1 MIDREQNKRNN
12 RISGK
17 FSHQMIEIKKTIYV
31 CHSRS
36 GTTSMSDHSAAR
48 SRAALAESLAILA
61 ESEATAAATLSEL
74 RIQRETLQRAKTSAD
89 AVNENTTA
97 AQNVLKWFK
106 WPWG

>member
-1 MIDREQNKRNN
+1 MILNRE
-12 RISGK
+12 
-17 FSHQMIEIKKTIYV
+17 KTIYV
-31 CHSRS
+31 FDSS
-36 GTTSMSDHSAAR
+36 ALTKSMSDHSAAR
-48 SRAALAESLAILA
+48 SRAALAESLTILA

>member
-1 MIDREQNKRNN
+1 
-12 RISGK
+12 
-17 FSHQMIEIKKTIYV
+17 MIEIKKTNLCV
-31 CHSRS
+31 TRANGC
-36 GTTSMSDHSAAR
+36 TKSMSDHSAAR